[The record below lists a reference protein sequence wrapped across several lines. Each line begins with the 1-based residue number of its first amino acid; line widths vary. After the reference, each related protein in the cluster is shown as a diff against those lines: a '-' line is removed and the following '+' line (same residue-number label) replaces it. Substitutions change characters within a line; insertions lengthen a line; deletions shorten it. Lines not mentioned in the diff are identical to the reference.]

1 VSILKGLKV
10 KIYVDNL
17 SENVTENDLRTAFE
31 KYGDV
36 ESIELLKHQFGDKK
50 RGYAYLDMP
59 SDEDA
64 MTAMKALYGHTMKGQ
79 PIKVNQARTGPK
91 DRRQAPRGGRRLT
104 DPPAI

>member
-1 VSILKGLKV
+1 M
-10 KIYVDNL
+10 KIYIDNL
-17 SENVTENDLRTAFE
+17 AESVNEKDLRNAFE

-36 ESIELLKHQFGDKK
+36 NSIEVQKHRFGNKR

-64 MTAMKALYGHTMKGQ
+64 MKAMKALYGNNIKGT

-91 DRRQAPRGGRRLT
+91 DRRNSSRGGRRLT
-104 DPPAI
+104 DSPIV

>member
-1 VSILKGLKV
+1 M
-10 KIYVDNL
+10 KIYIDNL
-17 SENVTENDLRTAFE
+17 AETVNENDLRNAFE

-36 ESIELLKHQFGDKK
+36 ESVELQKHRFGNKR

-64 MTAMKALYGHTMKGQ
+64 MKAMKVLYGHNLKGT

-91 DRRQAPRGGRRLT
+91 DRRNSLRGGRRLT
-104 DPPAI
+104 DSPIA